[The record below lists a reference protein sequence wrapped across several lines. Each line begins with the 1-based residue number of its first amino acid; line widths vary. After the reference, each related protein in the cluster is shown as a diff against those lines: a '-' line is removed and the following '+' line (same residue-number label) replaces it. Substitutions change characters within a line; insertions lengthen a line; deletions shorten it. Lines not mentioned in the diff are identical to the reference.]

1 MKTLDTRDLAKRLE
15 ELRDLQRAID
25 DARDELKEA
34 EDALNTFKATHAE
47 PGDDDDRQIID
58 EDAAW
63 HEQREDLETAV
74 EEAQTALEIAQAGMD
89 DGEREELKEL
99 EELESE
105 ISEWRH
111 GETLIP
117 EHSFEEYAREIA
129 EETGDLKHADS
140 WPYTCIDWEQAAK
153 ELAMDY
159 SLVSYQG
166 ESYYIRA

>member
-1 MKTLDTRDLAKRLE
+1 MRDV
-15 ELRDLQRAID
+15 EL
-25 DARDELKEA
+25 
-34 EDALNTFKATHAE
+34 
-47 PGDDDDRQIID
+47 
-58 EDAAW
+58 
-63 HEQREDLETAV
+63 
-74 EEAQTALEIAQAGMD
+74 
-89 DGEREELKEL
+89 L

-129 EETGDLKHADS
+129 EETGDLKHAAS
-140 WPYTCIDWEQAAK
+140 WPYTCIDWEKAAG

-166 ESYYIRA
+166 ESYYVRA